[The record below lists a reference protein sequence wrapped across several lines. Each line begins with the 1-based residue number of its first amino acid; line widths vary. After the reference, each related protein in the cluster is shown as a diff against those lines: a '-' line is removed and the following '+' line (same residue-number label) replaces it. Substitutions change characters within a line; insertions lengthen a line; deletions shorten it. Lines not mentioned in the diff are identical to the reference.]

1 MAKGIY
7 LGIDSLSRK
16 VKKMYLGIEGIARK
30 VKKGYIGINGIARL
44 FFAGGG
50 SKPVWQGYA
59 QQFDQRLRSRAAS
72 IVGKHLIFFSGHNG
86 VNTTGYVDSYS
97 SDLTKQSLS
106 SIGGYGFGRDNSA
119 NPPNANYACFGPGAY
134 TNQTST
140 QLTQA
145 YDADLTRQDL
155 SNGNDS
161 ISNSFPIGLA
171 GYMLFVR
178 GNFGVN
184 GNKWVW
190 GYSSDLEKIPEIP
203 NDSAYYKSSGNI
215 ATGALS
221 GKYGIIAGG
230 SWQSDETSDVWLLSP
245 ELTLS
250 ASPTGMEQKRNNAS
264 VASMDKYVLIAG
276 GMVRT
281 SDNPLSNVEAFS
293 EDGTR
298 ISCDSL
304 VSGRETPA
312 GITSPYAAVFMGGI
326 GNDDER
332 SNAIDVYDEDLTHTT
347 ELTLKK
353 GRSEIP
359 RAASVLDDLIFV
371 GGGVT
376 GRFYTDV
383 DATVEV
389 YTLE

>member
-1 MAKGIY
+1 M
-7 LGIDSLSRK
+7 
-16 VKKMYLGIEGIARK
+16 
-30 VKKGYIGINGIARL
+30 
-44 FFAGGG
+44 
-50 SKPVWQGYA
+50 
-59 QQFDQRLRSRAAS
+59 
-72 IVGKHLIFFSGHNG
+72 IFFSGHNG
-86 VNTTGYVDSYS
+86 VNTIGYVDSYS

-106 SIGGYGFGRDNSA
+106 SIGGSGYGRDNSA

-134 TNQTST
+134 TNQTSALST
-140 QLTQA
+140 QV

-155 SNGNDS
+155 SNGSDY

-178 GNFGVN
+178 GNFSVN

-230 SWQSDETSDVWLLSP
+230 SWQDDETSDVWLLSP
-245 ELTLS
+245 ELTIS
-250 ASPTGMEQKRNNAS
+250 ASPLGLKQKRNSAS
-264 VASMDKYVLIAG
+264 VASMETHVLVAG
-276 GMVRT
+276 GTVRT
-281 SDNPLSNVEAFS
+281 SNNPLSDVDAFS

-312 GITSPYAAVFMGGI
+312 GITSPYAAIFMGGT
-326 GNDDER
+326 GNNDEP
-332 SNAIDVYDEDLTHTT
+332 SDAIDVYDEDLTHTI
-347 ELTLKK
+347 ELTLQKE
-353 GRSEIP
+353 RAQIS
-359 RAASVLDDLIFV
+359 RAASLLDNSIFV
-371 GGGVT
+371 GGGIT
-376 GRFYTDV
+376 SRFMTSTD
-383 DATVEV
+383 DTVEV